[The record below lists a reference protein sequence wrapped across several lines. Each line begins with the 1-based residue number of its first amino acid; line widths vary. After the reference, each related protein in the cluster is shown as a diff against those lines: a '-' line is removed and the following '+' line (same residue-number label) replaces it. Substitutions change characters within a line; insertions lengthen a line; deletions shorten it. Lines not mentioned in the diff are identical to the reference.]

1 MIAFSRPPGW
11 KRRAG
16 DAGTSS
22 SGADALRGP
31 PSRYPRAVRLVN
43 AAAVFLL
50 CLCFAFADPAS
61 GETRLL
67 VLGDSLTAGSGLKAR
82 DAFPARL
89 EAALRRDGLAV
100 KVING
105 GVSGDTTAGAR
116 ARLGWALRAKPD
128 AVIVELGGNDAL
140 RGMAPARA
148 EANLEAILARLA
160 EREIPV
166 LLCGMY
172 APANMGRDY
181 GRRFNAIFPRLA
193 ERFGVLF
200 YPFFL
205 EGVAMKPALNQRDGI
220 HPNGR
225 GVGVIVE
232 RLLPYARE
240 LVLQS
245 R

>member
-1 MIAFSRPPGW
+1 MKIPHNG
-11 KRRAG
+11 KAG
-16 DAGTSS
+16 SAP
-22 SGADALRGP
+22 ALTGKGP
-31 PSRYPRAVRLVN
+31 PSRYPPLVRLVN
-43 AAAVFLL
+43 GAAAFLL
-50 CLCFAFADPAS
+50 CLCFVLIDSAR

-67 VLGDSLTAGSGLKAR
+67 VLGDSLTAGFGLKVG

-89 EAALRRDGLAV
+89 EAALRREGLAV

-105 GVSGDTTAGAR
+105 GVSGDTTAAAL
-116 ARLGWALRAKPD
+116 ARLGWALGAKPD
-128 AVIVELGGNDAL
+128 AVIIELGGNDAL
-140 RGMAPARA
+140 RGVAPART
-148 EANLEAILARLA
+148 EANLAAILARLA
-160 EREIPV
+160 RHNIAV
-166 LLCGMY
+166 LLCGMI
-172 APANMGRDY
+172 APPNMGRDY
-181 GRRFNAIFPRLA
+181 GRRFNAIYGRLA

>member
-1 MIAFSRPPGW
+1 MKIPRNE
-11 KRRAG
+11 KAG
-16 DAGTSS
+16 S
-22 SGADALRGP
+22 ALAATGQGP
-31 PSRYPRAVRLVN
+31 PSRYPRAARLVN
-43 AAAVFLL
+43 GAAVFLL
-50 CLCFAFADPAS
+50 CLSFAFADPAI

-67 VLGDSLTAGSGLKAR
+67 VLGDSLTAGFGLSAR

-89 EAALRRDGLAV
+89 EAALRSGGLAV

-105 GVSGDTTAGAR
+105 GVSGDTTAGGR

-128 AVIVELGGNDAL
+128 AVIIELGGNDAL
-140 RGMAPARA
+140 RGVDPVTT
-148 EANLEAILARLA
+148 EANLAAILARLA
-160 EREIPV
+160 RHNIPV
-166 LLCGMY
+166 LLCGMV
-172 APANMGRDY
+172 APPNMGRDY

-205 EGVAMKPALNQRDGI
+205 EGVAMKPRLNQRDGV

>member
-1 MIAFSRPPGW
+1 M
-11 KRRAG
+11 
-16 DAGTSS
+16 
-22 SGADALRGP
+22 
-31 PSRYPRAVRLVN
+31 RLVN
-43 AAAVFLL
+43 GVAVFLL
-50 CLCFAFADPAS
+50 CLFFALANPAI

-67 VLGDSLTAGSGLKAR
+67 VLGDSLTAGSGLRAR

-89 EAALRRDGLAV
+89 EAALRSDGLAV

-105 GVSGDTTAGAR
+105 GVSGDTTAAAR

-140 RGMAPARA
+140 RGVAPGET
-148 EANLEAILARLA
+148 EANLEAILARLDA
-160 EREIPV
+160 RNIPV

-172 APANMGRDY
+172 APLNMGRDY

-205 EGVAMKPALNQRDGI
+205 EGVAMKPGLNQRDGI
-220 HPNGR
+220 HPNRR

>member
-1 MIAFSRPPGW
+1 MKAPSTGN
-11 KRRAG
+11 G
-16 DAGTSS
+16 E
-22 SGADALRGP
+22 SGNALPSTGRGP

-43 AAAVFLL
+43 GAAVFLL

-67 VLGDSLTAGSGLKAR
+67 VLGDSLTAGFGLKAR

-89 EAALRRDGLAV
+89 EAALRSDGLAV

-105 GVSGDTTAGAR
+105 GVSGDTTAGGR

-128 AVIVELGGNDAL
+128 VVIVELGGNDAL
-140 RGMAPARA
+140 RGIAPGETA
-148 EANLEAILARLA
+148 ANLAAILARLA
-160 EREIPV
+160 ERNIPV

-181 GRRFNAIFPRLA
+181 GRRFNAIFGRLA

>member
-1 MIAFSRPPGW
+1 M
-11 KRRAG
+11 
-16 DAGTSS
+16 
-22 SGADALRGP
+22 
-31 PSRYPRAVRLVN
+31 RLVN
-43 AAAVFLL
+43 GAAVFLL
-50 CLCFAFADPAS
+50 CLSFAFATPAS

-67 VLGDSLTAGSGLKAR
+67 VFGDSLTAGFGLRAR

-89 EAALRRDGLAV
+89 EAALKRDGLAV

-105 GVSGDTTAGAR
+105 GVSGDTTAAAR
-116 ARLGWALRAKPD
+116 ARLKWALRTKPD
-128 AVIVELGGNDAL
+128 AVIIELGGNDAL
-140 RGMAPARA
+140 RGVDPATT
-148 EANLEAILARLA
+148 EANLEAILARLDA
-160 EREIPV
+160 LNIPV

-172 APANMGRDY
+172 APPNMGRDY
-181 GRRFNAIFPRLA
+181 GRRFNAIFGRLA
-193 ERFGVLF
+193 ERYGLLF